1 MLNRTFL
8 ITSDI
13 FSTFRFKSA
22 LNMTET
28 RSAKT
33 VPTAPILATLT
44 LSAFAVWV
52 FSLVLALLTSVIPDM

>member
-1 MLNRTFL
+1 
-8 ITSDI
+8 
-13 FSTFRFKSA
+13 
-22 LNMTET
+22 MTET